1 MPDINETLVEKWNEH
16 YPPGTEVVL
25 TNDLG
30 HVERTKTRSTAWL
43 LYSGQPVVKVDGR
56 AGGYL
61 LTRVTPVN
69 PV

>member
-30 HVERTKTRSTAWL
+30 HVERTKTRSPAWL
-43 LYSGQPVVKVDGR
+43 LYSGQ
-56 AGGYL
+56 ACS
-61 LTRVTPVN
+61 
-69 PV
+69 